1 MWNARDQA
9 ICSLH
14 MDTDTDTLSR
24 IGLVFLEIIWF
35 EDPIT
40 EYMKVYIYIYIC
52 ASSSRRENQR
62 GKLDLDLNFNPLKSY
77 PFRFNPL

>member
-40 EYMKVYIYIYIC
+40 EYMKVYIYIYIYVHPHLEEKTKE
-52 ASSSRRENQR
+52 AN
-62 GKLDLDLNFNPLKSY
+62 
-77 PFRFNPL
+77 